1 MVSCEVYSHDFGL
14 TLFFFFFVINLSW
27 EHLQLQSEH
36 GGYTGTALYVKS
48 CLNAILVVK
57 LLHWWGGETC
67 VFTNSEFS
75 FNEIVHLSCMQH
87 VS

>member
-1 MVSCEVYSHDFGL
+1 MVSFEVYSHDFGL
-14 TLFFFFFVINLSW
+14 T
-27 EHLQLQSEH
+27 QLQSEH
-36 GGYTGTALYVKS
+36 GGYTGTALNVKS

-57 LLHWWGGETC
+57 LLHWGGETC
-67 VFTNSEFS
+67 VFTNSEFC

>member
-14 TLFFFFFVINLSW
+14 TLFFFFVINLSW

-57 LLHWWGGETC
+57 LLHWWGGKLAYSPILN
-67 VFTNSEFS
+67 FLLMKLY
-75 FNEIVHLSCMQH
+75 I
-87 VS
+87 

>member
-14 TLFFFFFVINLSW
+14 T
-27 EHLQLQSEH
+27 QLQSEH

-48 CLNAILVVK
+48 CLDATLVVK
-57 LLHWWGGETC
+57 LLHWGETC
-67 VFTNSEFS
+67 VFTNSEFC
-75 FNEIVHLSCMQH
+75 FNEIVLLSCMQH

>member
-14 TLFFFFFVINLSW
+14 TLDNLVFFFLFFFLLLLGFFFSSFFLINLSW

-57 LLHWWGGETC
+57 LLHWGKKNLRIHQ
-67 VFTNSEFS
+67 F
-75 FNEIVHLSCMQH
+75 
-87 VS
+87 